1 MGMVGGSS
9 TEGFRE
15 FVDELSDPGPFA
27 QRGTVVDQEPH
38 GEKSTMLALNL
49 LGAE

>member
-1 MGMVGGSS
+1 MGVVARSI

-15 FVDELSDPGPFA
+15 FMYELSDTGPFA
-27 QRGTVVDQEPH
+27 QRGTVIDQEPH

-49 LGAE
+49 LGVE

>member
-1 MGMVGGSS
+1 M
-9 TEGFRE
+9 
-15 FVDELSDPGPFA
+15 DELSDTGPFA
-27 QRGTVVDQEPH
+27 QSGTVVDQEPH